1 MPQAY
6 AFGIFFRGQVP
17 IVLAA
22 SPVLFSSS
30 TRFST
35 SEGASE
41 SQSMES
47 HMQHIESMGD
57 KWFALGV
64 DSKEVLGVIATTLE
78 LGGTRPAW
86 GMKDE
91 NVERMLM
98 AWPSDSLLRS
108 SVLMAG
114 KPEGK
119 LSAVAVAPL
128 MEGFSNTLTV
138 KDTYPWKGD
147 HAGEILAGTDDFPPF
162 WFYAPLFFR
171 DGTGDV
177 KDKSFEFLLS
187 GLCFGIRRALLDE
200 LTVTQGPAYEKHA
213 LEWMKQHPDK
223 TRLDVP
229 ALKIPLRGKTLIDIT
244 DHCCEYQCRASIF
257 DVDSFMFGPEKSQMK
272 IYRFGVGFGNP
283 EKPVYAI
290 IYAPERIC
298 YKGYEPKEGDDV
310 DMIFWM
316 QGRVADTDGQ
326 VAQETEE
333 SVIPEP
339 NKD

>member
-1 MPQAY
+1 
-6 AFGIFFRGQVP
+6 
-17 IVLAA
+17 
-22 SPVLFSSS
+22 
-30 TRFST
+30 
-35 SEGASE
+35 
-41 SQSMES
+41 
-47 HMQHIESMGD
+47 MQHIESMGD
-57 KWFALGV
+57 KWFVLGV
-64 DSKEVLGVIATTLE
+64 DSNAVLGVMATTLE
-78 LGGTRPAW
+78 LGGTRPVW

-128 MEGFSNTLTV
+128 MEGFSNTLTI
-138 KDTYPWKGD
+138 KDTYPWKGE

-177 KDKSFEFLLS
+177 QGKSFDFLLS

-213 LEWMKQHPDK
+213 LEWMKQNPDK

-229 ALKIPLRGKTLIDIT
+229 ALKIPLKGRTLIDIT

-257 DVDSFMFGPEKSQMK
+257 DVDSFMFGPEKSQVK
-272 IYRFGVGFGNP
+272 IYRFGVAFGNP

-290 IYAPERIC
+290 IYAPERVC

-316 QGRVADTDGQ
+316 QGRVADTEGQ
-326 VAQETEE
+326 VAQEAEE

>member
-22 SPVLFSSS
+22 SPVLFSPS

-98 AWPSDSLLRS
+98 AWPSDSLLR
-108 SVLMAG
+108 
-114 KPEGK
+114 
-119 LSAVAVAPL
+119 
-128 MEGFSNTLTV
+128 
-138 KDTYPWKGD
+138 
-147 HAGEILAGTDDFPPF
+147 
-162 WFYAPLFFR
+162 
-171 DGTGDV
+171 
-177 KDKSFEFLLS
+177 
-187 GLCFGIRRALLDE
+187 
-200 LTVTQGPAYEKHA
+200 
-213 LEWMKQHPDK
+213 
-223 TRLDVP
+223 
-229 ALKIPLRGKTLIDIT
+229 
-244 DHCCEYQCRASIF
+244 
-257 DVDSFMFGPEKSQMK
+257 
-272 IYRFGVGFGNP
+272 
-283 EKPVYAI
+283 
-290 IYAPERIC
+290 
-298 YKGYEPKEGDDV
+298 
-310 DMIFWM
+310 
-316 QGRVADTDGQ
+316 
-326 VAQETEE
+326 
-333 SVIPEP
+333 
-339 NKD
+339 

>member
-1 MPQAY
+1 
-6 AFGIFFRGQVP
+6 
-17 IVLAA
+17 
-22 SPVLFSSS
+22 
-30 TRFST
+30 
-35 SEGASE
+35 
-41 SQSMES
+41 
-47 HMQHIESMGD
+47 MQHIESMGD

-108 SVLMAG
+108 SELMAG

-138 KDTYPWKGD
+138 IDTYPWKGD

-187 GLCFGIRRALLDE
+187 GLCFGIRRALVDE

-213 LEWMKQHPDK
+213 LEWMKQYPDK

-316 QGRVADTDGQ
+316 QGRVADTEGQ
-326 VAQETEE
+326 VAQETAEK
-333 SVIPEP
+333 VIPEP
-339 NKD
+339 NKDYY

>member
-1 MPQAY
+1 
-6 AFGIFFRGQVP
+6 
-17 IVLAA
+17 
-22 SPVLFSSS
+22 
-30 TRFST
+30 
-35 SEGASE
+35 
-41 SQSMES
+41 MES

-57 KWFALGV
+57 KWFVLGV
-64 DSKEVLGVIATTLE
+64 DAKQVLGVIATTLE
-78 LGGTRPAW
+78 LGGSRPVW
-86 GMKDE
+86 EMKDE

-98 AWPSDSLLRS
+98 AWPRESLLRS

-114 KPEGK
+114 QPEGK

-128 MEGFSNTLTV
+128 MEGFSNTLTI
-138 KDTYPWKGD
+138 KDTYPWKGG

-171 DGTGDV
+171 DGSGDV
-177 KDKSFEFLLS
+177 KGKSFNFLLS

-213 LEWMKQHPDK
+213 LEWMKQNPDK

-229 ALKIPLRGKTLIDIT
+229 ALKIPLKGKTLIDIT
-244 DHCCEYQCRASIF
+244 DHCGEYQCRARIF

-316 QGRVADTDGQ
+316 QGRVDDTEGK
-326 VAQETEE
+326 VAPETEE

-339 NKD
+339 NKE